1 MATILIIEDNENM
14 RLLMEARLKNL
25 YTIYLCENGKAAL
38 HFLEKKE
45 VDMLLIDVMMPV
57 MDGFEFLKQLRSLG
71 NQTPAIM
78 VTAKSKID
86 DKKIA
91 FDLGIDDYLT
101 KPIDFDELKFRIKA
115 VLRRS
120 KISSEKQIKIGS
132 LTVDYDSFSLIK
144 DDLTITLT
152 QKEFL
157 LLYKLL
163 SYPNVIF
170 TKEQLLNSIWGLDSE
185 SDEATIRT
193 HTNRLREKTALF
205 SEFELVTIRGI
216 GYKAVIKE
224 KS

>member
-38 HFLEKKE
+38 DFLEKKE

-120 KISSEKQIKIGS
+120 KISSENQIKI
-132 LTVDYDSFSLIK
+132 V
-144 DDLTITLT
+144 
-152 QKEFL
+152 
-157 LLYKLL
+157 
-163 SYPNVIF
+163 
-170 TKEQLLNSIWGLDSE
+170 
-185 SDEATIRT
+185 
-193 HTNRLREKTALF
+193 
-205 SEFELVTIRGI
+205 
-216 GYKAVIKE
+216 
-224 KS
+224 

>member
-1 MATILIIEDNENM
+1 MAKILIIEDNENM
-14 RLLMEARLKNL
+14 RLLIEARLKNL
-25 YTIYLCENGKAAL
+25 YDVYSCENGKKAL
-38 HFLEKKE
+38 EFLEKTE
-45 VDMLLIDVMMPV
+45 VDMLLIDVMMPI
-57 MDGFEFLKQLRSLG
+57 MNGYEFLTELRNCG

-91 FDLGIDDYLT
+91 YDLGIDDYLT

-120 KISSEKQIKIGS
+120 KISTEKQIKIGS
-132 LTVDYDSFSLIK
+132 LIVDYDSFSLIK
-144 DDLTITLT
+144 NETRVELT

-170 TKEQLLNSIWGLDSE
+170 TKEQLLNSVWGLDTD
-185 SDEATIRT
+185 SDETTIRT
-193 HTNRLREKTALF
+193 HTNRLREKTAVF
-205 SEFELVTIRGI
+205 TEFELVTIRGI
-216 GYKAVIKE
+216 GYKAIIKE
-224 KS
+224 S